1 MRGPVCLEIH
11 MWMAPAPVTTR
22 PAEEGIAFRQIAE
35 VIGESLGVPVVAMSP
50 NDRNFTAPGG
60 FVTFRS

>member
-1 MRGPVCLEIH
+1 

-22 PAEEGIAFRQIAE
+22 PAEEGIAFRPIAE

-50 NDRNFTAPGG
+50 NDRNFTAPAG